1 MIEEKHFERAFAL
14 QAIEWRKHALERMI
28 ERGISRDEVRE
39 VVLQGEIIEEYETNK
54 PFPSALFY
62 KTIGERPL
70 HILVAFDKKEPQAFV
85 ITAYEPTLDK
95 FEPDFKTRR
104 KT

>member
-1 MIEEKHFERAFAL
+1 MIEKKDFEKAFVF
-14 QAIEWRKHALERMI
+14 QANDWRKHALERMF

-39 VVLQGEIIEEYETNK
+39 VVLQGEIIEEHETDK

-62 KTIGERPL
+62 KMIHGRPI
-70 HILVAFDKKEPQAFV
+70 HALVALDEIEPQAFV
-85 ITAYEPTLDK
+85 ITAYEPTLEK

-104 KT
+104 KK